1 MLAQEPNIISVSA
14 PITICGDTHGQ
25 FHDLME
31 LFAIGGNV
39 PETSYLFMGNYVNR
53 GNTIVIQVIIQW
65 KLLHLSLPSSLDIRI
80 GWQFSVGIISQD
92 IWAKIMDFT
101 TSAWENIV
109 LLLSG
114 NVSLIFSISFPW
126 PHWSIIEFFVFMEG
140 SLHRLINWIL
150 LKSKIGFERFR
161 TKE

>member
-92 IWAKIMDFT
+92 I
-101 TSAWENIV
+101 
-109 LLLSG
+109 
-114 NVSLIFSISFPW
+114 
-126 PHWSIIEFFVFMEG
+126 
-140 SLHRLINWIL
+140 
-150 LKSKIGFERFR
+150 
-161 TKE
+161 